1 MKKCTIIL
9 IVIQSVVA
17 MAAQKPCGEIFPNAG
32 LKATLGLDGSRCV
45 LSKVKEIDRGVTTK
59 IMVSQD
65 NSVIT
70 LDMDIWV
77 INDGEKNT
85 RRSLIKCE
93 DVGAGQ
99 RFECVIEATYT
110 NGEVKKITDIT
121 NSIALAK
128 FFNLAQVSMVDLRYL
143 FGGLAPWE
151 IEY

>member
-1 MKKCTIIL
+1 MKKITIVL
-9 IVIQSVVA
+9 IAALSVMA
-17 MAAQKPCGEIFPNAG
+17 MAAQKPCGEVFPNAG
-32 LKATLGLDGSRCV
+32 LKATLGVDGSRCV
-45 LSKVKEIDRGVTTK
+45 LSKVKEKDRGVTTK
-59 IMVSQD
+59 IMVSHD

-70 LDMDIWV
+70 LDMDMWV

-99 RFECVIEATYT
+99 RFECEIDATYT
-110 NGEVKKITDIT
+110 NGETKKIKDII
-121 NSIALAK
+121 NSIALGK
-128 FFNLAQVSMVDLRYL
+128 FFNLAQVSLVDLRYL